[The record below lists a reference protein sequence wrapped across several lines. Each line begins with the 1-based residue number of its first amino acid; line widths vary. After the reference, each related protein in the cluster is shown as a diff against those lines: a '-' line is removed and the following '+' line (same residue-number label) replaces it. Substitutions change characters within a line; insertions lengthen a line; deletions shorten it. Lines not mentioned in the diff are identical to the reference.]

1 MVLPEPSIEE
11 PFCPHLHTLPTVKRR
26 PDVEE
31 KREIAVWRPWVVTS
45 VKVNDIPH
53 GCTATIDDPVM
64 AIKGRRVTTKKR
76 ELGNK
81 VGFALDVPKERPPAG
96 LQTPFSRF
104 SFEID

>member
-1 MVLPEPSIEE
+1 MVLLEPSTEE

-31 KREIAVWRPWVVTS
+31 KREIAVWRTWVVTS
-45 VKVNDIPH
+45 VKINDIPH

-64 AIKGRRVTTKKR
+64 AIKGRRIT
-76 ELGNK
+76 
-81 VGFALDVPKERPPAG
+81 KERPPAG
-96 LQTPFSRF
+96 LQAPFSRF